1 MNVAMSMRR
10 WTSRAR
16 RHWTGY
22 LGGSILAMFLVAA
35 IFAPQ
40 LAAHEPN
47 NVDLDASLRT
57 PGVLNLLGTD
67 QLGRDVFSRLV
78 HGARSTMGIAI
89 PVAISVTLL
98 GIAVGLAAGYFGGW
112 TDTGISTL
120 LNALFALP
128 GLVLSLAVLALL
140 GSGHFGL
147 LVALT
152 ASGWASFARIVRGPT
167 LSVRE
172 TEYVVAARAVGASD
186 IHILRRHVCPNILG
200 PVLVLATLDLGT
212 VVLAI
217 SALSFLGLGNQP
229 PTAEWGAM
237 LNDGRPYF
245 RSHSHLMLVP
255 GVAIFLLVLGANLL
269 GDTLRDAFDPRHP

>member
-1 MNVAMSMRR
+1 MRISR
-10 WTSRAR
+10 WASRAR

-22 LGGSILAMFLVAA
+22 LGGGILAVFIASA

-40 LAAHEPN
+40 VATHEPN
-47 NVDLDASLRT
+47 NVDLDVSLRT
-57 PGVLNLLGTD
+57 PGAPNLLGTD
-67 QLGRDVFSRLV
+67 QLGRDVYSRLV
-78 HGARSTMGIAI
+78 HGTRSTMGIAI

-98 GIAVGLAAGYFGGW
+98 GVVVGLAAGYFGGW
-112 TDTGISTL
+112 TDTGISTV

-186 IHILRRHVCPNILG
+186 IHNLEAARLPQHFGSGAGPRH
-200 PVLVLATLDLGT
+200 
-212 VVLAI
+212 
-217 SALSFLGLGNQP
+217 F
-229 PTAEWGAM
+229 
-237 LNDGRPYF
+237 RPGHGGS
-245 RSHSHLMLVP
+245 RH
-255 GVAIFLLVLGANLL
+255 LGA
-269 GDTLRDAFDPRHP
+269 